1 MTDHRIN
8 EIEEAE
14 AVRGRALV
22 SRDWAEL
29 AALLSEDLVHIHA
42 TGLIDDKAAYLEGV
56 KTKLDFLK
64 VERISLAVRV
74 RDDWAIATGVLNQ
87 AVRIKGPETV
97 VEFQAA
103 TTQVWTRSNGRW
115 VLSTF
120 QATRIG

>member
-8 EIEEAE
+8 EIVEAE
-14 AVRGRALV
+14 TARGRALV
-22 SRDWAEL
+22 NRDWATL

-42 TGLIDDKAAYLEGV
+42 TGLIDGKPAYLEGV

-64 VERISLAVRV
+64 VERISLDVRV

-87 AVRIKGPETV
+87 AVRIKGPETI

-103 TTQVWTRSNGRW
+103 TTQVWIRSNGRW
-115 VLSTF
+115 VLSSF
-120 QATRIG
+120 QATRLG